1 MLDIKSEIQKF
12 INDNKATLVKGAFTI
27 IILIILIVSALFIS
41 KSSSFVLVKTNGDKK
56 IKIEVYET
64 ILGDDDC
71 LDSLTTEDSLA
82 IISTLSEVNY
92 KAKPIKY
99 IALHTTAS
107 KEGVFPSQNWWESF
121 FYKEKYPGMNMVG
134 YNYLVSDTKVFELR
148 PVDKNKF
155 IDQDELVWGVAGF
168 NSQTIS
174 IAYVG
179 GCDKNLKPKDTR
191 TPRQKF
197 LMDSLIYEMKKI
209 APTALV
215 QGHRQFPKVKKSC
228 PNFEVINPYKFPYLK
243 K

>member
-1 MLDIKSEIQKF
+1 MLDIKSEIQQF
-12 INDNKATLVKGAFTI
+12 FNTHKAALFKGAFG
-27 IILIILIVSALFIS
+27 IILFGVVVISALFVS

-64 ILGDDDC
+64 IISKDDC
-71 LDSLTTEDSLA
+71 LDSLSQEDSLQ
-82 IISTLSEVNY
+82 ILNTLSEVNY
-92 KAKPIKY
+92 KPKKIKY

-107 KEGVFPSQNWWESF
+107 KEGVFPSQNWWETF

-148 PVDKNKF
+148 SVDKNKF

-179 GCDKNLKPKDTR
+179 GCDKNLKAKDTR
-191 TPRQKF
+191 TLRQKF
-197 LMDSLIYEMKKI
+197 LMDSLVFEMKKI
-209 APTALV
+209 APDALV
-215 QGHRQFPKVKKSC
+215 QGHRQFPNVKKTC
-228 PNFEVINPYKFPYLK
+228 PNYNVIDIYSK